1 MARARK
7 GRGLLSLIRRDTFAE
22 LSLQSFL
29 FDPTGSTPMSE
40 QVATREPLG
49 RRFAAHLTATGMANL
64 GDGIV
69 QTGVPLYALT
79 LTRSPSQ
86 IALLTAAVWLP
97 WLVCGLAA
105 GVVVDRRD

>member
-1 MARARK
+1 M
-7 GRGLLSLIRRDTFAE
+7 SDT
-22 LSLQSFL
+22 S
-29 FDPTGSTPMSE
+29 P
-40 QVATREPLG
+40 REPLG
-49 RRFAAHLTATGMANL
+49 RRFTAHLTATGMANL

-97 WLVCGLAA
+97 WLLLGLAA
-105 GVVVDRRD
+105 GVVVDRRDRRHPDGRPRRPRAPARRGRLAGRDAAP